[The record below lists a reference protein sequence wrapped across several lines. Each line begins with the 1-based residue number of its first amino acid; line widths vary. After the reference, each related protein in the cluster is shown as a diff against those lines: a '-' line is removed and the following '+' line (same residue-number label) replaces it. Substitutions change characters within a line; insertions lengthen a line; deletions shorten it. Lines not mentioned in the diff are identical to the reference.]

1 MHPNNLKRPVLKAQS
16 ALFDPDLPTAGDVM
30 VAICCVT
37 TRYALNP
44 SLDLAK
50 LALRLAG
57 NLNAPEVVKSEYL
70 EEVAKK
76 LVTQWDSVLT
86 EYQLIEA
93 SVMPQHDLLQ

>member
-1 MHPNNLKRPVLKAQS
+1 MDPNNLKRSVLKAQS

-76 LVTQWDSVLT
+76 VGNTVG
-86 EYQLIEA
+86 
-93 SVMPQHDLLQ
+93 